1 MRKAGNKRAEAT
13 QGQPND
19 YIGSETAPV
28 KNGAR
33 LTQAELE
40 AWWPF
45 KRLDPKRFPR
55 AARKEDVEDAL
66 L

>member
-1 MRKAGNKRAEAT
+1 MRKAGNKCDEDT
-13 QGQPND
+13 QGQPD
-19 YIGSETAPV
+19 AHIGSETAPG
-28 KNGAR
+28 KNGVR

-55 AARKEDVEDAL
+55 AARNQDVEDAL